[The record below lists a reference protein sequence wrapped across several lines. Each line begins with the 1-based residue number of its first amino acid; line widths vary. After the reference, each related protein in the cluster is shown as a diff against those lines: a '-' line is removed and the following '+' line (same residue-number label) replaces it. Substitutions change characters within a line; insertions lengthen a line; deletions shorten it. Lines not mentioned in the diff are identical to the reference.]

1 MQPTRWYTVLGLA
14 VASTLACYL
23 LLATLEAR
31 ANIHVPA
38 SVLSAAGILLLAA
51 VVGDQGRH
59 VRRLVAGR
67 PSNLTPLQ
75 AARVAVLAKAS
86 ALAGGVIAGYFA
98 AQLLLT
104 LDTLQAPGSRSQAW
118 ISGGSLL
125 ACVVLVVVG
134 LLVESWCRLPPDDDE
149 DAESYVGETS

>member
-14 VASTLACYL
+14 AASTLVCYL
-23 LLATLEAR
+23 VLATLEAR
-31 ANIHVPA
+31 ANVVVPVPA
-38 SVLSAAGILLLAA
+38 LSGAGLLLLAA
-51 VVGDQGRH
+51 VMVDQGRH

-86 ALAGGVIAGYFA
+86 ALGGGGIAGYFA
-98 AQLLLT
+98 AQLVLT
-104 LDTLQAPGSRSQAW
+104 FDTLQSPGSRTQAW
-118 ISGGSLL
+118 ASGGALL

-149 DAESYVGETS
+149 DAESFVGETS